1 MAALELTELLSLRD
15 ELVRALARGERRVRD
30 ANGEEV
36 EYASKGE
43 MTRALA
49 HIESRIAAAQ
59 SARPNVI
66 NFHVSK
72 GT

>member
-1 MAALELTELLSLRD
+1 VAALSLTELQSLRD

-36 EYASKGE
+36 EYASKAE
-43 MTRALA
+43 QSRALA
-49 HIESRIAAAQ
+49 HIESRIAALQ
-59 SARPNVI
+59 SAGPNVI
-66 NFHVSK
+66 RFQTSK

>member
-1 MAALELTELLSLRD
+1 MAALELSEMQSLRD

-49 HIESRIAAAQ
+49 HIESRIAALQ

-66 NFHVSK
+66 KFQVSK